1 MKYYLIEFMT
11 VVGVIVDTFAADGAV
26 LSMLR
31 RWNPLTRG
39 RLVASC
45 RRLCW

>member
-31 RWNPLTRG
+31 NPLTRG

-45 RRLCW
+45 R